1 MKTPFFK
8 IAFPLSQFFLP
19 QSIWYYHIMLLM
31 GMDFPWRS
39 RPSERLFLLMVV
51 SVLLPENQALALSL
65 CNFSPHAKTQILN
78 IISQQSMYCFSFLFL
93 LIAELQG
100 SATPV
105 CPLLFFYSPFPS
117 RKHKKMEYYFP
128 QYLNNIYHFPNI
140 LYSLM
145 KVLYKVLQSLQ
156 LFLCLKNSK

>member
-105 CPLLFFYSPFPS
+105 CPLPFLFSTHHFQVENIKKWNIIFPS
-117 RKHKKMEYYFP
+117 
-128 QYLNNIYHFPNI
+128 I
-140 LYSLM
+140 LIISII
-145 KVLYKVLQSLQ
+145 
-156 LFLCLKNSK
+156 FLIFCIP